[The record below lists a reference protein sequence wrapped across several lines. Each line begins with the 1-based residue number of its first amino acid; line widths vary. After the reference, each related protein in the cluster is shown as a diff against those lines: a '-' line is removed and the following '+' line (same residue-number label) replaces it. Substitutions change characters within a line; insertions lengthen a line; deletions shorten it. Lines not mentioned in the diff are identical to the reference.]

1 MTGAQILI
9 ECLREQGVDVIFG
22 YPGGAVLPI
31 YDALYDV
38 EDIRHIITAHEQ
50 NATHAADGYA
60 RATGRPGVVLVTS
73 GPGATNTVTGIATAY
88 MDSVPIVVFTGQ
100 VATSLIGRDSF
111 QEVDIKGVTT
121 PITKHN
127 FMVKDVDELADT
139 IRQAFTI
146 AKSGRPGPVLVDIP
160 KDVQVAEADYIPAK
174 TDISYIKT
182 DPFHPDTYA
191 RQDIDGLLQKAIE
204 IIEKSEKPIIL
215 AGGGITVSGASDSLI
230 GFAEHID
237 SPVVSTLMGLGNFPA
252 HHNLFLGMTGMHGSR
267 YANYALTH
275 SDLIIAVGTRFS
287 DRVVSDREKFG
298 NGAKVIH
305 IDIDA
310 AEIDKNV
317 TSHLSILGDVGQILE
332 KLVSRLPNKTHTN
345 WINDI
350 QKWKRAHPLKW
361 DTTSKLNPQYI
372 IETLSGL
379 AEDRAIITTEVG
391 QNQMWTAQFYKFTK
405 PRTFISSGGLGTM
418 GYGLGASMGAA
429 IGRPDMQ
436 VINIAG
442 DGSFKMNLTE
452 LTTIS
457 RYRLPIIQIVLNN
470 NSLGMVRQ
478 WQNLFF
484 EGRYSYTT
492 LGKDLDFMKLAD
504 AFGIEGVKI
513 TDNEQVEEVLKYALS
528 KRGPMIIEC
537 EIHPDE
543 MVLPIVPPGES
554 IDVLID

>member
-1 MTGAQILI
+1 
-9 ECLREQGVDVIFG
+9 
-22 YPGGAVLPI
+22 
-31 YDALYDV
+31 
-38 EDIRHIITAHEQ
+38 
-50 NATHAADGYA
+50 
-60 RATGRPGVVLVTS
+60 
-73 GPGATNTVTGIATAY
+73 
-88 MDSVPIVVFTGQ
+88 
-100 VATSLIGRDSF
+100 
-111 QEVDIKGVTT
+111 
-121 PITKHN
+121 
-127 FMVKDVDELADT
+127 
-139 IRQAFTI
+139 
-146 AKSGRPGPVLVDIP
+146 
-160 KDVQVAEADYIPAK
+160 
-174 TDISYIKT
+174 
-182 DPFHPDTYA
+182 
-191 RQDIDGLLQKAIE
+191 
-204 IIEKSEKPIIL
+204 
-215 AGGGITVSGASDSLI
+215 
-230 GFAEHID
+230 
-237 SPVVSTLMGLGNFPA
+237 MGLGNFPA